1 MIYIDAQIWLF
12 VHMNWWYDVI
22 SPGDAVEG
30 KRLHTIPGGR
40 KGTEDTHTGHT
51 DHVLCLAMSSDG
63 KFLVSD
69 AYHLYNVSFVLKK
82 YLSCLPLDDKVEHL
96 YPKGLSIEHGIFEIR
111 VF

>member
-1 MIYIDAQIWLF
+1 MIYFGAQIWLF
-12 VHMNWWYDVI
+12 VHMNWWEYVV

-51 DHVLCLAMSSDG
+51 DHILCLAMSSDG

-69 AYHLYNVSFVLKK
+69 AYQVHIYYVSWVLKK
-82 YLSCLPLDDKVEHL
+82 YLSYLPLEVTKL
-96 YPKGLSIEHGIFEIR
+96 NIYTP
-111 VF
+111 

>member
-1 MIYIDAQIWLF
+1 M
-12 VHMNWWYDVI
+12 I

-51 DHVLCLAMSSDG
+51 DHIFCLAMSSDG

-69 AYHLYNVSFVLKK
+69 TYQVYFVSCAFNK
-82 YLSCLPLDDKVEHL
+82 YLSCLQL
-96 YPKGLSIEHGIFEIR
+96 
-111 VF
+111 